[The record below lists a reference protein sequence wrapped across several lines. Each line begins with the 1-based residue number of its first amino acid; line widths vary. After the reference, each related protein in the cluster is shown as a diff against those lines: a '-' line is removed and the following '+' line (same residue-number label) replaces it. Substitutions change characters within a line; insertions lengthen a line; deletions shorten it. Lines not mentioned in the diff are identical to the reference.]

1 MTLAELQAYIGGDH
15 FDHIHPLKFSAV
27 LQGTPLLLKALENVS
42 IALME
47 GFPPPLAGLSFTFFG
62 QIYWHITFS
71 QIRPGVDTFID

>member
-62 QIYWHITFS
+62 QNLLAYYILSDKTWCRHIH
-71 QIRPGVDTFID
+71 